1 MLTIEHSKEAIM
13 TRILALAV
21 ALTCLG
27 GTAQAQFV
35 PTKPIEVVVHSGPGA
50 GNDVFGRAVIAAIE
64 QEKLAPVRMQIANRV
79 GGGGTTAVNYMMSKA
94 GDPHVI
100 AVFTSLWISNP
111 LVEKLAEHRMTDM
124 TPISRL
130 IIEPGVI
137 VVRADSPFNTL
148 KDFIDGAR
156 KNPGALKQSG
166 GSILARD
173 NLVRQTLQ
181 AATGARWAF
190 VSFPGGGERIAAL
203 LGGHVDMMV
212 MEPSEAG
219 ELIRSGKVRAVAQVT
234 SKRVAGYEA
243 VPTLKEAGFDV
254 PEVPQARG
262 LIAPPKIPAAAVSY
276 YETLFAKL
284 STSAAWQKILK
295 DNLLEGA
302 YLNSKDTIAFLS
314 EYEAQLRVVLKQAG
328 ATLVR

>member
-1 MLTIEHSKEAIM
+1 MAYRIVPAATAFVFSVAIYAAGA
-13 TRILALAV
+13 TPALA
-21 ALTCLG
+21 
-27 GTAQAQFV
+27 QFT

-64 QEKLAPVRMQIANRV
+64 QEKLVPVRMQISNRV

-94 GDPHVI
+94 GDPHVL
-100 AVFTSLWISNP
+100 AVFTSLWVTNP
-111 LVEKLAEHRMTDM
+111 LVEKRAQHRMVDM

-137 VVRADSPFNTL
+137 VVRAESPYKTL
-148 KDFIDGAR
+148 KDFVEAAR
-156 KNPGALKQSG
+156 KNPNGLKQSG

-173 NLVRQTLQ
+173 NMVRQTLQ
-181 AATGARWAF
+181 AASGARWSF
-190 VSFPGGGERIAAL
+190 ISFPGGGERIAAL

-219 ELIRSGKVRAVAQVT
+219 ELIRSGKVRPLAQVT
-234 SKRVAGYEA
+234 SKRVAGYEK

-262 LIAPPKIPAAAVSY
+262 LIAPPKIPAAAVGY
-276 YETLFAKL
+276 YESVFEKL
-284 STSAAWQKILK
+284 STSPAWQKILK
-295 DNLLEGA
+295 ENLLESA
-302 YLNSKDTIAFLS
+302 YLNSKDTIAFLGD
-314 EYEAQLRVVLKQAG
+314 YENQLRTVLKQAG
-328 ATLVR
+328 VALVR

>member
-1 MLTIEHSKEAIM
+1 M
-13 TRILALAV
+13 TLRRVILAATASGFAV
-21 ALTCLG
+21 ALLAG
-27 GTAQAQFV
+27 GAAPAWAQFT
-35 PTKPIEVVVHSGPGA
+35 PSKQIEVVVHSGPGA

-64 QEKLAPVRMQIANRV
+64 QEKLVPVRMQIANRV

-94 GDPHVI
+94 GDPHVL
-100 AVFTSLWISNP
+100 AVFTSLWVSNP
-111 LVEKLAEHRMTDM
+111 LVEKRAQHRMVDM

-137 VVRADSPFNTL
+137 VVRAESPFKTL
-148 KDFIDGAR
+148 KDFIEAAR
-156 KNPGALKQSG
+156 KNPNGLKQSG

-181 AATGARWAF
+181 AATGARWSF
-190 VSFPGGGERIAAL
+190 ISFPGGGERIAAL
-203 LGGHVDMMV
+203 LGGHVDMML

-219 ELIRSGKVRAVAQVT
+219 ELIRSGKVRAIAQVT
-234 SKRVAGYEA
+234 SKRVAGYEK

-276 YETLFAKL
+276 YEAVFQKL
-284 STSAAWQKILK
+284 STSPAWQKIIK
-295 DNLLEGA
+295 DNLFDNA
-302 YLNSKDTIAFLS
+302 YLNSKDTIAFLDV
-314 EYEAQLRVVLKQAG
+314 YEKQLRTVLKQAG
-328 ATLVR
+328 VTLVR

>member
-1 MLTIEHSKEAIM
+1 MAHKLVFAAAAALIAAASAAP
-13 TRILALAV
+13 ALA
-21 ALTCLG
+21 
-27 GTAQAQFV
+27 QFT
-35 PTKPIEVVVHSGPGA
+35 PNKQIEVVVHSGPGA
-50 GNDVFGRAVIAAIE
+50 GNDVFGRAVISAIE
-64 QEKLAPVRMQIANRV
+64 QEKLVPVRMQIANRV

-94 GDPHVI
+94 GDPHVL
-100 AVFTSLWISNP
+100 AVFTSLWVSNP
-111 LVEKLAEHRMTDM
+111 LVEKRAEHRMVDM

-130 IIEPGVI
+130 IVEPGVI
-137 VVRADSPFNTL
+137 VVRGESPFKSL
-148 KDFIDGAR
+148 KEFIEGAR
-156 KNPGALKQSG
+156 KNPGGLKQSG

-181 AATGARWAF
+181 AASGVRWAF
-190 VSFPGGGERIAAL
+190 ISFPGGGERIAAL

-219 ELIRSGKVRAVAQVT
+219 ELIRSGKVRALAQVT
-234 SKRVAGYEA
+234 SKRVAGYET

-262 LIAPPKIPAAAVSY
+262 LIAPPKIPAAAVTY
-276 YETLFAKL
+276 YETVLGKL
-284 STSAAWQKILK
+284 ATSPAWQRILK

-302 YLNSKDTIAFLS
+302 YLNSKDTIAFLG